1 VPVLDRVQL
10 LELKVPIELVVKL
23 TSPTGVTTV
32 PGELSVTVAVQD
44 WWAERPIGTQLTVV
58 LVERW
63 PTVTG
68 ETPLLTE

>member
-1 VPVLDRVQL
+1 MPVPDRVQL
-10 LELKVPIELVVKL
+10 LELKVPIELVVNL
-23 TSPTGVTTV
+23 TSPIGVTTG

-44 WWAERPIGTQLTVV
+44 WCADRLIGTQFTVE

-63 PTVTG
+63 PTVTA

>member
-1 VPVLDRVQL
+1 MPVLDKVQL

-44 WWAERPIGTQLTVV
+44 WCAERLIGTQFTVV